1 MQSLTFAIDHPY
13 NEENL
18 RNFYKEIFG
27 VISGIH
33 NKVGKSLESWL
44 NESLRNSAHGGEY
57 EAKEE
62 ASISTY
68 KEQFKTMLSL
78 DLWIDKLFKWQTGEY
93 KQEMPKKEPVDLL
106 HWNTVLKAKLH
117 KVMNGEE
124 LDIQTTAP
132 QKDVNCCYPAPNH
145 TLPSKDTEIMRK
157 RTFNVD
163 YSGMEPDKYRQVKMK
178 KIYEK
183 QPDITKD
190 SVISTDKTSEISL
203 VVRHST
209 LPKVRPTVSMS
220 NIFKQLAQLKKEVK
234 QSVFDDQN
242 KNVIHLSH
250 LESEQM
256 DLSL

>member
-1 MQSLTFAIDHPY
+1 
-13 NEENL
+13 L
-18 RNFYKEIFG
+18 RNFYKEIYH
-27 VISGIH
+27 IIAGIH
-33 NKVGKSLESWL
+33 HKVGKSLESWL

-78 DLWIDKLFKWQTGEY
+78 DLWIDKLFKWQIGEY

-124 LDIQTTAP
+124 LNIQTTA
-132 QKDVNCCYPAPNH
+132 QIKDPSCCYAAPNQ
-145 TLPSKDTEIMRK
+145 TVPSKETDIVRK
-157 RTFNVD
+157 RAYNMD
-163 YSGMEPDKYRQVKMK
+163 YSGIEPDKYRQVKMK
-178 KIYEK
+178 KVYEK

-209 LPKVRPTVSMS
+209 LPRVRPAVSMP
-220 NIFKQLAQLKKEVK
+220 NIFKHLAQLKKEVK
-234 QSVFDDQN
+234 QSVFDEKN
-242 KNVIHLSH
+242 KNVVHLSH
-250 LESEQM
+250 LESDQM
-256 DLSL
+256 DISL